1 MHADRPADSPRGSGG
16 RVHLP
21 GGRAPAKREGIQ
33 LPVPL
38 ALLLA
43 LVAGVGLAV
52 QSRLNSQL
60 GIELQDSVGAA
71 LVSFG
76 TGLAAVVLFAL
87 VRPKVRVKL
96 QAVPRL
102 LRRRVYP
109 RWYLLAGVVG
119 ALYVFAQA
127 ATVGPIGLSL
137 FTIAIVTGQMAS
149 GLLMDRLGIGA
160 GRKIAV
166 SGARITGAVLAFLAA
181 IIAASAHFGPSR
193 AIGPLVLFMLIPL
206 LSGLLQSV
214 QQGVLGQ
221 IGTAHG
227 SPVISTLL
235 NFGVGTVALLAVWAV
250 RATVIG
256 QADLLTGRWW
266 LYLGGPLGTLILAAA
281 TVCVASTG
289 VLLMTLTVIG
299 GQLVGALAVD
309 VFWPSAGS
317 VVGPETLLGI
327 GLTGVGLLI
336 AAGAG
341 RPPRPR

>member
-1 MHADRPADSPRGSGG
+1 MHADRPADSPRGSRG

-21 GGRAPAKREGIQ
+21 GGRAPTKREGIQ
-33 LPVPL
+33 LPVAL

-76 TGLAAVVLFAL
+76 TGFAAVVLFAL
-87 VRPKVRVKL
+87 VRPKARSKL
-96 QAVPRL
+96 RAVPGL

-181 IIAASAHFGPSR
+181 VLAASAHFGSSK
-193 AIGPLVLFMLIPL
+193 AVGPLVLFMLIPL

-235 NFGVGTVALLAVWAV
+235 NFGVGTVALLAVWVVQA
-250 RATVIG
+250 AIIG
-256 QADLLTGRWW
+256 RADLLTGQWW
-266 LYLGGPLGTLILAAA
+266 LYLGGPLGTMILAAA
-281 TVCVASTG
+281 TICVASTG

-309 VFWPSAGS
+309 IFWPSAGS

-327 GLTGVGLLI
+327 GLTGVALLI
-336 AAGAG
+336 AARASG
-341 RPPRPR
+341 PRPAR